1 MSGAP
6 SGLNTAIDQDC
17 QRILSAYAEL
27 QTVRFAQFADKWCD
41 MKFVYAHC
49 AVKDGRDKLDR
60 DRHELTTSLLTCAS
74 KYLSSDYPFEVR
86 IGSLYLLYCIYF
98 TQLSEPKAKV
108 RLDPSLLEDLS
119 NLHCKITA
127 DKHSDADY
135 VLRKLKEDY
144 AFHIVATISQ
154 MSMRYH
160 ATVPTHT
167 EELESFLR
175 DDHSY
180 INLLF
185 STNTLQAFHQVHT
198 EYEEIKSLISQQH
211 ASLFSS
217 SHKDLPE
224 KLYSDI
230 QSYLD
235 WRIQHRTSLADT
247 PKDFDKLSSTI
258 QKTANKKEIE
268 KSKSSSEMN
277 QDETRK
283 KNCLSRQNSNS
294 LSPLPKVKK
303 VVTPAKR
310 PRPRIRMKLRS
321 KKTPGKK
328 IKKRISKN

>member
-6 SGLNTAIDQDC
+6 SCLNNAIDQDC

-27 QTVRFAQFADKWCD
+27 QTVRFAQFAEKWREIN
-41 MKFVYAHC
+41 FVFVHC

-60 DRHELTTSLLTCAS
+60 DRYELTTTLLTCAS

-86 IGSLYLLYCIYF
+86 IGSLYLLYCLYF
-98 TQLSEPKAKV
+98 TQLSDPKAKI
-108 RLDPSLLEDLS
+108 RLDPALLEDLCS
-119 NLHCKITA
+119 LHFKITT

-135 VLRKLKEDY
+135 ILRRLKEDY
-144 AFHIVATISQ
+144 SFHIVGTLTQ

-167 EELESFLR
+167 EELELFLR

-185 STNTLQAFHQVHT
+185 STNTLQAFHQVHS

-211 ASLFSS
+211 PSLFSS

-224 KLYSDI
+224 KLYSEI

-235 WRIQHRTSLADT
+235 WRALHRTSLAEN
-247 PKDFDKLSSTI
+247 KDLDKLHLTI
-258 QKTANKKEIE
+258 SKNSAKKESE
-268 KSKSSSEMN
+268 KVISPTQKDVVPSKSP
-277 QDETRK
+277 Q
-283 KNCLSRQNSNS
+283 
-294 LSPLPKVKK
+294 P
-303 VVTPAKR
+303 VTPGKTSTPSAKIKKSTPTKRTR
-310 PRPRIRMKLRS
+310 PRMRMKLRS
-321 KKTPGKK
+321 KKMSRKK
-328 IKKRISKN
+328 VKIPIKK